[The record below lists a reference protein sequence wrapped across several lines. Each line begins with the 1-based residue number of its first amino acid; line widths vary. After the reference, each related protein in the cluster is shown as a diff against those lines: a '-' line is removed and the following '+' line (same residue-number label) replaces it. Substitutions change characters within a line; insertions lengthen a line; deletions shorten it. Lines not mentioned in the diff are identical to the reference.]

1 MIALFVYGHRQS
13 LMLKR
18 YRHFFADPL
27 ALLLLFSV
35 VVLSQQPALATEQE
49 KTWLDWNRPA
59 EKNLCPDE
67 PTFVW
72 VEHEEGKECIRYFP
86 GDDIHNAP
94 VVIAQFYGDRDRVMR
109 KPVDQIRNNTRSSQ
123 EGYAARQTRRAGIPV
138 VVVARPGTY
147 GSSGD
152 HHQRRQPK
160 EYHSLNAALDRIK
173 ERYGIQQFVLS
184 GHSGGATAAAALLT
198 LGRTDIRCATL
209 SSGAY
214 DLLKRAE
221 MLRKAKGRRPRTGF
235 DTTGLA
241 DPYDPLDHLQDITHD
256 PERLVIILGN
266 PEDSITPFSLQLAF
280 ANALEDAGHRVRVEI
295 HPAREPAFHN
305 LTGHVTIKAAGG
317 CAK

>member
-1 MIALFVYGHRQS
+1 MPRLNPIKEHAQSRLLRVLVIVFVF
-13 LMLKR
+13 LIPT
-18 YRHFFADPL
+18 PL
-27 ALLLLFSV
+27 VA
-35 VVLSQQPALATEQE
+35 ANDG
-49 KTWLDWNRPA
+49 KTWLAWNRPA
-59 EKNLCPDE
+59 DRSLCPDQ

-72 VEHEEGKECIRYFP
+72 VEHERGKECIRYFP
-86 GDDIHNAP
+86 GDDIRNAP

-138 VVVARPGTY
+138 VVIARPGTY

-152 HHQRRQPK
+152 HRQRRQPK

-173 ERYGIQQFVLS
+173 ARYGIQQFVLS

-221 MLRKAKGRRPRTGF
+221 MLRKAQGRRPRTGF

-241 DPYDPLDHLQDITHD
+241 DPYDPLDHVQNIPHD

-280 ANALEDAGHRVRVEI
+280 ANALEDAGHRVRVDM

-305 LTGHVTIKAAGG
+305 LTGHVTIKTAGE
-317 CAK
+317 CAKSSYE